1 MKNLIP
7 NSLFS
12 LIILVLIFTISCSS
26 EDNNSIPVTEVSS
39 TRTIDAKLVGTWNG
53 TVEGTLGTETAI
65 FTLQKNGDII
75 AETDSQIICPFQ
87 GTWWVTNGNF
97 TAAGEDECDGTGIDL
112 RGSSTSNSQISGTWT
127 ASGGNSGKF
136 NMTKQ

>member
-1 MKNLIP
+1 MKNLIL
-7 NSLFS
+7 NSLS
-12 LIILVLIFTISCSS
+12 ASIILALIFTISCSS
-26 EDNNSIPVTEVSS
+26 EDNSITVTEVSS
-39 TRTIDAKLVGTWNG
+39 TRTIDSKLAGTWDG

-65 FTLQKNGDII
+65 FTLQRNGDII

-112 RGSSTSNSQISGTWT
+112 RGSSTSNTQISGTWT
-127 ASGGNSGKF
+127 AADGNSGKF
-136 NMTKQ
+136 SMTKQ